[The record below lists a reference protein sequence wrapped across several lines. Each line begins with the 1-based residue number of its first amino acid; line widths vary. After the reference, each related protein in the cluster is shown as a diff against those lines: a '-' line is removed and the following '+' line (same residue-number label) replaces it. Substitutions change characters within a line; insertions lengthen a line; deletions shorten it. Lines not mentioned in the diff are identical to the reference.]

1 MDIFSQRL
9 RERAAQLGI
18 SNAEAARR
26 CGLEERRYA
35 HYVVGS
41 REPDLETLLVIA
53 TSLDT
58 TAHWLLGLDPAGR
71 RATKRSAMLDRL
83 LSAAQLLTDEELR
96 ISVVQ
101 AEAVARRG

>member
-35 HYVVGS
+35 HYVTGR
-41 REPDLETLLVIA
+41 REPDLDTLVRIA
-53 TSLDT
+53 HSLGTSPN
-58 TAHWLLGLDPAGR
+58 WLLGVEDARRSGLIERLVMAGE
-71 RATKRSAMLDRL
+71 AM
-83 LSAAQLLTDEELR
+83 SKAQLAMT
-96 ISVVQ
+96 VTQ
-101 AEAVARRG
+101 AEAVMRSSR